1 MTAAPVSVPAADFV
15 VTKIEY
21 LGVLPIFIVFVA
33 GLVSVL
39 IEAFAPRG
47 SRYLLQVGLTCLS
60 IIAAFVAVA
69 TVARD
74 HQSKTAA
81 GAIVIDGPA
90 LFLQG
95 TILALGLTA
104 ILAMAERLDHAQPD
118 NFTQSGAAVPGSP
131 QEAAAVRLGA
141 TSTEIFPLVLFSL
154 SGMLMFVAAGDLLIM
169 FVALEILSLPL
180 YILTGLARRR
190 RLLSQEASL
199 KYFLLGAFASAF
211 FLFGAALVY
220 GATKSIQFGG
230 IAEAIGTVSGLD
242 SLLVPG
248 LMLILVGL
256 LFKIGAVPFQS
267 WTPDVYQ
274 GAPTTVTGFMAACTK
289 VAAFGALLRV
299 LYVGFDGLAWNW
311 QPVVAIVAVLTMIV
325 GAVLSVTQTDVK
337 RLLAYSSITH
347 AGFILVGLVALDRTG
362 VTSVMFY
369 LVAYGFSTIAA
380 FALIALVR
388 SQGNEATRLTQWAG
402 LAQRS
407 PLVAALFSFLLLA
420 FAGIPL
426 TAGFTA
432 KFAVLGAA
440 VSGNAAWLAVIA
452 VIASMIT
459 AFVYVKLIVLMYF
472 SEPQDDTVAVTPSAL
487 TAVAVTVGVA
497 VTLIL
502 GVAPSP
508 LLDLAQN
515 ASTFIR

>member
-1 MTAAPVSVPAADFV
+1 MTAAPVSVPAAEFV

-21 LGVLPIFIVFVA
+21 FGVLPIFLVFGA
-33 GLVSVL
+33 GLISVL
-39 IEAFAPRG
+39 IEAFAPRQ
-47 SRYLLQVGLTCLS
+47 SRYVLQLGLTVVALLG
-60 IIAAFVAVA
+60 ALVAVA

-74 HQSKTAA
+74 HQGETAA
-81 GAIVIDGPA
+81 GGIIIDGPA

-95 TILALGLTA
+95 AILALGFTA
-104 ILAMAERLDHAQPD
+104 VLAMAERLDQDQPD
-118 NFTQSGAAVPGSP
+118 NFTQSGATVPGSP

-141 TSTEIFPLVLFSL
+141 TSTEIFSLVLFSI
-154 SGMLMFVAAGDLLIM
+154 SGMMMFVAAGDLLIM
-169 FVALEILSLPL
+169 FVALEVLSLPL

-199 KYFLLGAFASAF
+199 KYFLLGAFSSAF
-211 FLFGAALVY
+211 FLFGAALIY
-220 GATKSIQFGG
+220 GATKSIKFGE
-230 IAEAIGTVSGLD
+230 IAAAIGTVTGVDAMLI
-242 SLLVPG
+242 PG
-248 LMLILVGL
+248 LMLVLVGL
-256 LFKIGAVPFQS
+256 LFKVGAVPFQS

-289 VAAFGALLRV
+289 VAAFGALLRL

-311 QPVVAIVAVLTMIV
+311 QPVVAIIAVLTMLV
-325 GAVLSVTQTDVK
+325 GAILSVTQTDVK

-347 AGFILVGLVALDRTG
+347 AGFILVGLVALEKAG

-380 FALIALVR
+380 FALITLVR
-388 SQGNEATRLTQWAG
+388 SQGNEATRLNQWAG
-402 LAQRS
+402 LGRRS
-407 PLVAALFSFLLLA
+407 PVVAAAFSFLLLA

-432 KFAVLGAA
+432 KFAVLSAAISGGAT
-440 VSGNAAWLAVIA
+440 WLAVIA

-459 AFVYVKLIVLMYF
+459 AFVYVKIIVLMYF
-472 SEPQDDTVAVTPSAL
+472 SDPQDDTVAVTPTAM
-487 TAVAVTVGVA
+487 TAVAVTIGVLA
-497 VTLIL
+497 TVVL

-508 LLDLAQN
+508 LLDLAN
-515 ASTFIR
+515 DASIFIR